1 MILSKN
7 VQKIQ
12 SELHGQ
18 TIVAATKYVE
28 SDVIRQL
35 VNLGITNIGENVA
48 QALLKKQAELIDL
61 PIIWHFLG
69 HLQTNKVKMII
80 NKIMYLHSLD
90 SLHLAQEINRERTR
104 TLDCFIEVNISN
116 ELTKTGISS
125 AELSNFVTTL
135 AKYDKI
141 RVVGLM
147 GMAANTNDYTVI
159 QQSFRK
165 LAILRDGI
173 EQMQLP
179 YAPCHYL
186 SMGMSHD
193 YQIAIASGATHLR
206 LGSILFRNEE

>member
-116 ELTKTGISS
+116 ELTKTGISNV
-125 AELSNFVTTL
+125 ELTNFVTAL

-147 GMAANTNDYTVI
+147 GMAANTNDFTVI

>member
-116 ELTKTGISS
+116 ELTKTGISNV
-125 AELSNFVTTL
+125 ELTNFVTAL

>member
-35 VNLGITNIGENVA
+35 VNLGIINIGENVA

-116 ELTKTGISS
+116 ELTKTGISNV
-125 AELSNFVTTL
+125 ELTNFVTAL

>member
-1 MILSKN
+1 MILSEDIK
-7 VQKIQ
+7 KIQ
-12 SELHGQ
+12 SKLHGQ

>member
-147 GMAANTNDYTVI
+147 GMAANTNDFTVI